1 MLNWYVVK
9 TKRLKE
15 DFAKINLINQNFK
28 VYSPIIKTIK
38 KMGDKI
44 IHLKKPLFP
53 GYLFVQFDLNN
64 SNWSKINNTL
74 GVTSLLSISNTLSS
88 VNLSDIDSLKA
99 AEDEN
104 NFIMISKI
112 QKPIM
117 GRLYQILEGP
127 FKGKQ
132 AKFKKKI
139 DSKNVFLIM
148 SLLGREINLNLP
160 YNSIEPV

>member
-1 MLNWYVVK
+1 
-9 TKRLKE
+9 
-15 DFAKINLINQNFK
+15 
-28 VYSPIIKTIK
+28 
-38 KMGDKI
+38 
-44 IHLKKPLFP
+44 
-53 GYLFVQFDLNN
+53 
-64 SNWSKINNTL
+64 
-74 GVTSLLSISNTLSS
+74 
-88 VNLSDIDSLKA
+88 
-99 AEDEN
+99 
-104 NFIMISKI
+104 
-112 QKPIM
+112 M

>member
-1 MLNWYVVK
+1 M
-9 TKRLKE
+9 
-15 DFAKINLINQNFK
+15 
-28 VYSPIIKTIK
+28 
-38 KMGDKI
+38 
-44 IHLKKPLFP
+44 
-53 GYLFVQFDLNN
+53 
-64 SNWSKINNTL
+64 
-74 GVTSLLSISNTLSS
+74 
-88 VNLSDIDSLKA
+88 KA

-104 NFIMISKI
+104 NFIIISKI

-139 DSKNVFLIM
+139 DSKNVFLIV

>member
-38 KMGDKI
+38 KMGEKI

-64 SNWSKINNTL
+64 SNWS
-74 GVTSLLSISNTLSS
+74 
-88 VNLSDIDSLKA
+88 
-99 AEDEN
+99 
-104 NFIMISKI
+104 
-112 QKPIM
+112 
-117 GRLYQILEGP
+117 
-127 FKGKQ
+127 
-132 AKFKKKI
+132 
-139 DSKNVFLIM
+139 
-148 SLLGREINLNLP
+148 
-160 YNSIEPV
+160 